1 MQELLGRFSPE
12 KFFGVGSM
20 GNSRKARAGKQ
31 LVLPPR
37 FLLAKRYWK
46 RVRDTV
52 RPLAPDLVRQGLKAA
67 LGFVVAAVVVG
78 FIRDPF
84 EQNVIPW
91 FIRKLSLEQALY
103 IYTDP
108 SGSADDQYDF
118 LVPRLV
124 LASGRMIQDRAV
136 AERDNRKNNPRN
148 FKVKG
153 SRSGDLLMFTY
164 ISSTDK
170 LGMGAFVGR
179 RLDTDNDDIFIGNLT
194 GWGHGKDGHCTIVSY
209 WAVIGPAK
217 EKQRFDDLLKNS
229 VGGAAPAKATT
240 SDASLKCS
248 EPKG

>member
-1 MQELLGRFSPE
+1 
-12 KFFGVGSM
+12 M
-20 GNSRKARAGKQ
+20 GNSRKTRAGKE

-46 RVRDTV
+46 RARDAV
-52 RPLAPDLVRQGLKAA
+52 RPLAPDLARQGLKAA

-91 FIRKLSLEQALY
+91 LIRLMSLEQALY

-108 SGSADDQYDF
+108 SDGPADQYEF
-118 LVPRLV
+118 LVSRHV
-124 LASGRMIQDRAV
+124 LASGRMIQDRDV
-136 AERDNRKNNPRN
+136 AERTNRKGNPRN

-170 LGMGAFVGR
+170 LGMGAFVGQ
-179 RLDTDNDDIFIGNLT
+179 RLETDNDDIFIGNLT
-194 GWGHGKDGHCTIVSY
+194 GWGHDKDGHCTIVSY
-209 WAVIGPAK
+209 WAVIGPAE
-217 EKQRFDDLLKNS
+217 EKQRFGDLLKNS
-229 VGGAAPAKATT
+229 VGGASPAKATT